1 MKTIFIIAGELSR
14 FETVNPDINDIFPY
28 VGVISCKHSKKEVL
42 AIFIRNEEP
51 LCLHNGEFCSVE
63 DEIVAVDLFN
73 NKDVDFLEKVDFFTS
88 KNSRIKNPLINI
100 F

>member
-51 LCLHNGEFCSVE
+51 LCLHNG
-63 DEIVAVDLFN
+63 
-73 NKDVDFLEKVDFFTS
+73 
-88 KNSRIKNPLINI
+88 
-100 F
+100 